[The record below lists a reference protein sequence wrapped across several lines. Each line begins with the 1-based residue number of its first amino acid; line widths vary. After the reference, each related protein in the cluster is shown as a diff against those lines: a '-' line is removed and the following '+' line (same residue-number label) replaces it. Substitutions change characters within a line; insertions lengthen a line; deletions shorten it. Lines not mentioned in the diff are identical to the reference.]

1 LSAGILLFPDAAKD
15 LERQMF
21 MRGRAEFGVRHNA
34 SEDLFVAFHARDEKL
49 VEHAIQIGGEMREVV
64 RASRLRD
71 AMVSSISAGAR
82 I

>member
-1 LSAGILLFPDAAKD
+1 MTKSQLEFMPTGARPASDLPTTTAPLSAGAFFLPDAAKD

-49 VEHAIQIGGEMREVV
+49 V
-64 RASRLRD
+64 
-71 AMVSSISAGAR
+71 
-82 I
+82 